1 MLTIIYSA
9 SFDKTMYVL
18 YSKTDSRPVFV
29 VVLLE
34 FKISFNDRYFKATVL
49 RASSARSLLNVTMN
63 IVVHWKLA
71 Y

>member
-18 YSKTDSRPVFV
+18 YSKSDSRPVFV
-29 VVLLE
+29 VVFLE

-49 RASSARSLLNVTMN
+49 RAFSVCSLLNVTMN
-63 IVVHWKLA
+63 IVVH
-71 Y
+71 